1 VDKIWISNFISAGS
15 IEHRILYLLEF
26 KRSVFAGVI
35 EEEGKDE
42 VMLEGFL
49 ESVKA
54 MTEVDL
60 ELPGDNAGK
69 NIVAGYQDNL
79 AAEANAR
86 YLQGDR
92 NNDEQMQETGGYRE
106 QESNFQKEQKEKQ
119 KQGILGFLGKK
130 VRRFLKRVFR
140 L

>member
-69 NIVAGYQDNL
+69 NIVAGDPDNL